1 MLTWCHLTGI
11 WIHLV
16 SLALFSTSKLA
27 NAKVFRINKLQLKL
41 KSSHLLKFIITY
53 CVFFDI
59 FLDFGQQWVWEGMMF
74 WPPNTPHFN
83 YWSLLHWQWL
93 FCHQWSSQLK
103 QLLDSAT
110 DGFTVS
116 SYQWNWTKTK
126 FLHILNNS
134 TYKTKNDKFT
144 LIIVFI
150 PTVEN

>member
-27 NAKVFRINKLQLKL
+27 NAKVFRINKLKLKL
-41 KSSHLLKFIITY
+41 KSSNFNHLLKFIVTC
-53 CVFFDI
+53 CVFLVI
-59 FLDFGQQWVWEGMMF
+59 FLDLGQQWVWEGMMF
-74 WPPNTPHFN
+74 WPPNNPHFN

-110 DGFTVS
+110 EGFTVS
-116 SYQWNWTKTK
+116 PYWWNLMKSR
-126 FLHILNNS
+126 FLHILQR
-134 TYKTKNDKFT
+134 TRQK
-144 LIIVFI
+144 L
-150 PTVEN
+150 